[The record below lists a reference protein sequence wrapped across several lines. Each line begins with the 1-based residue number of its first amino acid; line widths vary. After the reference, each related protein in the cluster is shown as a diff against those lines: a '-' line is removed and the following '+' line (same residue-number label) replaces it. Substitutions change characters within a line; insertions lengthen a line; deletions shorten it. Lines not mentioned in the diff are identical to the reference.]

1 MLLVVDQYCY
11 PLVGK
16 GEPTWPNKAFV
27 ADSFKNEI
35 LSVCEPLVLL
45 VPETASLKNMSA
57 RPSGFFPCL
66 HHIARS
72 IEDEIVNHQMDV
84 RRVPPPGRI
93 TLLPSPS
100 LAWRTIPLNPQVL
113 ASFTRNRYPR
123 GYQEELDLFFRVF
136 DFQKL
141 KVEGYCITCSQDMHR
156 G

>member
-1 MLLVVDQYCY
+1 MVDQYCY

-16 GEPTWPNKAFV
+16 GKPTWPKRAFV
-27 ADSFKNEI
+27 TDSFKKEV
-35 LSVCEPLVLL
+35 LSVCEPLVSL
-45 VPETASLKNMSA
+45 VPEPASLKNLSA

-84 RRVPPPGRI
+84 RRVPPPKRV
-93 TLLPSPS
+93 TLLSSAS

-113 ASFTRNRYPR
+113 ATFSRSKCPR
-123 GYQEELDLFFRVF
+123 GYQEELELFLQVF
-136 DFQKL
+136 DFRRL
-141 KVEGYCITCSQDMHR
+141 KIEGYCITCSQDMYR